1 MFVRGAAAM
10 QALGVERSRDK
21 ELHAIGETGEGHAAG
36 CFLSPL
42 GAWSSAYLPIPLLK
56 WLFVGFPLI
65 AASTMLFYRAMS
77 PETSDTVPGLY
88 QHASI

>member
-1 MFVRGAAAM
+1 M

-21 ELHAIGETGEGHAAG
+21 ELHAIG
-36 CFLSPL
+36 
-42 GAWSSAYLPIPLLK
+42 LLK
-56 WLFVGFPLI
+56 WLFVGFPLF